1 MSDDNDT
8 TNLHDPPSDDEID
21 AIAADFEHRDFASTE
36 LATIRKTRRR
46 TPRLGEARAEVYTFR
61 APPSYKRRIQER
73 AASQHVTES
82 QVIRDALDA
91 YLPASSSGAD

>member
-8 TNLHDPPSDDEID
+8 TNLRSPLSDDETD
-21 AIAADFEHRDFASTE
+21 AIATEFEHRDFAPAE

-46 TPRLGEARAEVYTFR
+46 SPRLGEARAEVYTFR

-73 AASQHVTES
+73 AAAQDVTES

-91 YLPASSSGAD
+91 YLPAS

>member
-1 MSDDNDT
+1 MMNEDDTTTKRDQLSDDD
-8 TNLHDPPSDDEID
+8 ID
-21 AIAADFEHRDFASTE
+21 AIATEFEKRDFAPAE

-46 TPRLGEARAEVYTFR
+46 SPRLGEARAEVYTFR

-73 AASQHVTES
+73 AAAQHVTES

-91 YLPASSSGAD
+91 YLSVS